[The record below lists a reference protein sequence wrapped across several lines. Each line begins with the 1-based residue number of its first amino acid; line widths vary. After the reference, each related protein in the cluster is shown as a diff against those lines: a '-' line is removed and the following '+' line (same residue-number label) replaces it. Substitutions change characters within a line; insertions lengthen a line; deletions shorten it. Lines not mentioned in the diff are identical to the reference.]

1 MSNRR
6 IEKKQNT
13 KKESEAKNIV
23 LQKPATVSIDD
34 DATIMKE
41 KKENAQ
47 DVLIGSMNPP
57 ETAVVNTEDVEKKK
71 FEKAKPTTVRTKITD
86 SFIEFD
92 GISIS
97 LSAVEKAVK
106 KDAVSKKLKG
116 EIIIYIN
123 VLDLAAY
130 YTVNGAGSP
139 EEKVLFSDIM

>member
-6 IEKKQNT
+6 IEKKQNA

-23 LQKPATVSIDD
+23 LQKPATVAIDD

-57 ETAVVNTEDVEKKK
+57 ETAVVNTEDVEKKE

-86 SFIEFD
+86 SFIEFG

-97 LSAVEKAVK
+97 LSAIEKAVK
-106 KDAVSKKLKG
+106 KDAASKKLKG

-123 VLDLAAY
+123 EIAI
-130 YTVNGAGSP
+130 TI
-139 EEKVLFSDIM
+139 FSHLILTK

>member
-6 IEKKQNT
+6 IEKKHSA

-23 LQKPATVSIDD
+23 LQKPASATIDD
-34 DATIMKE
+34 VTTIIE
-41 KKENAQ
+41 AKKDNAQ
-47 DVLIGSMNPP
+47 DVLNGGMNPP
-57 ETAVVNTEDVEKKK
+57 ETASANTKDAEKQEP
-71 FEKAKPTTVRTKITD
+71 EKTKPTTVRTKITD

-97 LSAVEKAVK
+97 LSAIEKAVK
-106 KDAVSKKLKG
+106 KDAASKKLKG
-116 EIIIYIN
+116 EIIIYVN